1 MSGAGPVEPGEDTHA
16 WDDTGTRAWDDTD
29 MPRPPGRPRGRL
41 ARHYHRHRRAVLGCA
56 AALAVLAGSGYLY
69 AGRPRQPTPPPPPY
83 PVQVV
88 DLVYLDAVPGP
99 GGAEPGDFSFAVLLS
114 VRSGRP
120 VTVTRLAQPYD
131 GLAMTSSP
139 TAPFQTKSHS
149 ARKIIVTLRVTECEK
164 APRNLGLPF
173 LDVTLR
179 NARAI
184 QAHSFILGSRYA
196 RDLSQALQA
205 ACDQD
210 SG

>member
-1 MSGAGPVEPGEDTHA
+1 MSGASPVEPGEGTHA